1 MSVVENHAVHSAVRN
16 ACRDRIKDIVIR
28 GGVNI
33 FPAEVENAYQEHEGV
48 AESCLVGYP
57 DPELGERTC
66 LCVVEKEGSNISTS
80 ALRDYAKG
88 RLEKCKIPDVVMKME
103 ELPRL
108 TSGKTDKAV
117 LRDIVAKA
125 LVGGGRR

>member
-1 MSVVENHAVHSAVRN
+1 
-16 ACRDRIKDIVIR
+16 
-28 GGVNI
+28 
-33 FPAEVENAYQEHEGV
+33 V

-66 LCVVEKEGSNISTS
+66 LCVVEKEGSNIATS

-103 ELPRL
+103 ALPRL
-108 TSGKTDKAV
+108 TSGKTDKAA
-117 LRDIVAKA
+117 LREKVTQA
-125 LVGGGRR
+125 LSKGSRVGLL